1 MITNYRLV
9 YDFGDYMSKDTSVVV
24 LGASPKSS
32 RYSNMAV
39 RQLKSNGYR
48 VIPVNPGHSE
58 VEGIDT
64 VAHLN
69 DINEKIHTLTL
80 YLSPQWSERIEDDI
94 LRLNPGRVIFNP
106 GTESSILKKSL
117 TKSGIPYIEAC
128 TLVMLSTG
136 QFISSLSY

>member
-1 MITNYRLV
+1 
-9 YDFGDYMSKDTSVVV
+9 MSKDTSVVV

-48 VIPVNPGHSE
+48 VIPVNPAHSV
-58 VEGIDT
+58 VEGLDT
-64 VAHLN
+64 VARLK
-69 DINEKIHTLTL
+69 DINEDVHTLTL

-94 LRLNPGRVIFNP
+94 IRLNPGRVIFNP
-106 GTESSILKKSL
+106 GTESNSLKRSL
-117 TKSGIPYIEAC
+117 SDSGIPYIEAC

-136 QFISSLSY
+136 QFISTESD

>member
-1 MITNYRLV
+1 
-9 YDFGDYMSKDTSVVV
+9 MSKDTSVVV
-24 LGASPKSS
+24 LGASPKPK

-48 VIPVNPGHSE
+48 VIPVNPGHSI
-58 VEGIDT
+58 VEGLDT

-69 DINEKIHTLTL
+69 DINEYVHTLTM

-94 LRLNPGRVIFNP
+94 IRLNPGRVIFNP
-106 GTESSILKKSL
+106 GTESNSLKKSL
-117 TKSGIPYIEAC
+117 SDSGIPYIEAC

-136 QFISSLSY
+136 QFISPQAD